1 MELTFE
7 DLACKSKSFR
17 VKTEGTGREKVL
29 IPRRGIICKLGDLTE
44 EEWIEKIEWLI
55 TEANEWELQ
64 RQLVEWVK
72 SYPWIYA
79 RDKEIVR
86 IEALSH
92 HSNRIFDNVLWVDF
106 VKFNQKY
113 RPEVLKNTDLV
124 WVVNDCC
131 GKAGM
136 ITRARFEAS
145 VCRDDKRINCC
156 PICGRWSLFREAH
169 PDSEVEM
176 EKVQTS
182 LFQEG

>member
-7 DLACKSKSFR
+7 DLACKSHSFR
-17 VKTEGTGREKVL
+17 VKTEGAGRERVL

-72 SYPWIYA
+72 RWPWINA
-79 RDKEIVR
+79 KDKEAVR
-86 IEALSH
+86 MEALEL
-92 HSNRIFDNVLWVDF
+92 HSRRMFDNELWVDF
-106 VKFNQKY
+106 VKFNHKY
-113 RPEVLKNTDLV
+113 RPEVLEKAELV
-124 WVVNDCC
+124 KVINDCC
-131 GKAGM
+131 GKIGL

-145 VCRDDKRINCC
+145 VCRDGKRINCC

-169 PDSEVEM
+169 PDAEVEM
-176 EKVQTS
+176 EKVQVR
-182 LFQEG
+182 LRE